1 MKKKKAEQQAKKKK
15 PKKDLINS
23 DCDEPDH
30 GDGQDV
36 NDNDNTKMQQPQFTK
51 DLDLA
56 AEDIYEEKK
65 K

>member
-1 MKKKKAEQQAKKKK
+1 M
-15 PKKDLINS
+15 INS
-23 DCDEPDH
+23 DSDEPGQADH

-56 AEDIYEEKK
+56 AEDIDEEMKK
-65 K
+65 